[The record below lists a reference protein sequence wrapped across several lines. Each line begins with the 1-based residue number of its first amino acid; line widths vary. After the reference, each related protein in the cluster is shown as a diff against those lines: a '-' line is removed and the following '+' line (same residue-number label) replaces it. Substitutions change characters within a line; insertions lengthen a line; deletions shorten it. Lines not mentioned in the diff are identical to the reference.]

1 MLVGTALAVIIP
13 EGIRALYDDGMSSA
27 GESGAHEHVT
37 DKSHSHETH
46 SQEHSFTIGVSLVLG
61 FVFMM
66 LVDQISSRRSEGVA
80 PDKNLTATI
89 GLVVH
94 AAGIL
99 IFIYKYHSYY
109 NKLLDY
115 IFQYYIVHLQL
126 TESHLVQ
133 LLQQVITML
142 K

>member
-1 MLVGTALAVIIP
+1 MIIP
-13 EGIRALYDDGMSSA
+13 EGIRALYDDGMNNDREIS
-27 GESGAHEHVT
+27 HEHVT
-37 DKSHSHETH
+37 DKSIAPHLH

-66 LVDQISSRRSEGVA
+66 LVDQVSSRRSEGVA

-99 IFIYKYHSYY
+99 KYFSG
-109 NKLLDY
+109 
-115 IFQYYIVHLQL
+115 L
-126 TESHLVQ
+126 TSSLA
-133 LLQQVITML
+133 